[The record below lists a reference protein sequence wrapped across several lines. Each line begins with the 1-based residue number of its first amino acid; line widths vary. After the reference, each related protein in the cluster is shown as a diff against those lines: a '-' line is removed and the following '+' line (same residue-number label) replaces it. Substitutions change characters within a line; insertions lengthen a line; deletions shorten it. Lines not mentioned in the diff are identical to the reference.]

1 MWQDETVPMMLRS
14 SFVAVLAAL
23 ALAAGAGARTQAL
36 PTLFVNYTMNCNFSL
51 SGDSGARI
59 TAPILPGTYQIQVL
73 TPVVF
78 GLVDLSGLHDM
89 TACQSFVQWQLTGPG
104 VSLNTTLQQGDEDAE
119 TLKATFAPGST
130 YTMVDNNQPS
140 VARLT
145 FSTTATG
152 SVGQVA
158 SPTTSSTSGKGTT
171 QQDLIGSAANPF
183 RGALDAIVYKTGALS
198 LTKNG
203 KKVTSLKYGRYTFS
217 VDDESATHGFSVQV
231 LNGKPQTITSAG
243 YKGNHNV
250 TVTLKAGR
258 WFFFTPGAKSKSQ
271 FFVIG

>member
-1 MWQDETVPMMLRS
+1 MWHDWYVPMVRS
-14 SFVAVLAAL
+14 AAAAALVTL
-23 ALAAGAGARTQAL
+23 ALAAGASARTSAL

-51 SGDSGARI
+51 SNDSGARI
-59 TAPILPGTYQIQVL
+59 SGPIAPGDYQIQVL

-78 GLVDLSGLHDM
+78 ALVDLSGLHDM

-104 VSLNTTLQQGDEDAE
+104 VTLSTTLQQGDEDAE
-119 TLKATFAPGST
+119 TLRATLQPSST

-145 FSTTATG
+145 FSTSSSG
-152 SVGQVA
+152 SAGQVA
-158 SPTTSSTSGKGTT
+158 SPTTSSTSGKGST

-183 RGALDAIVYKTGALS
+183 RGALDAIVYKSGKLS

-217 VDDESATHGFSVQV
+217 VDDESAKNGFSIQV
-231 LNGKPQTITSAG
+231 LNGKKQTITSPT
-243 YKGNHNV
+243 YTGNHDV

-258 WFFFTPGAKSKSQ
+258 WFFFTPGAKTKSQ
-271 FFVIG
+271 FFVTG